1 MRKVF
6 AFSLEEKSGRSISGA
21 KVIGIMSS
29 FMWRC
34 TITLMLAEAIFEK
47 RRRRGILHTRAAT
60 MMLST
65 TKAYCSTFF
74 RFFAFWKMNLLGN

>member
-1 MRKVF
+1 MRKLF
-6 AFSLEEKSGRSISGA
+6 ALALKEKSGKSISGA

-29 FMWRC
+29 FMCLCHC

-47 RRRRGILHTRAAT
+47 RGGGFLQT
-60 MMLST
+60 SNYYYT

-74 RFFAFWKMNLLGN
+74 GFLPFGK